1 MQDLTLFNTDTAKV
15 TTQDIQ
21 VFNCELGSIRVIIEN
36 GEPLFCLVDICKA
49 LELTNASRVK
59 EYLIV
64 EFGADDLTSSYPIQD
79 NLGRMQNATFITEPQ
94 LYYVLNNSRSPKA
107 KPFRV

>member
-1 MQDLTLFNTDTAKV
+1 MQDLTLFNTDTAKA

-21 VFNCELGSIRVIIEN
+21 VFNCELGNIRAIIEN
-36 GEPLFCLVDICKA
+36 GEPLFCLVDICKT

-79 NLGRMQNATFITEPQ
+79 NQSKIH
-94 LYYVLNNSRSPKA
+94 
-107 KPFRV
+107 PFGDI